1 MNEAIYN
8 MADSGGSVRI
18 VIQKKNSGDYIVGI
32 SNGRDSPL
40 ICQGKQ
46 TQVDTE
52 FESALPGYIEKLKVA
67 AMEAKLRAAI
77 DGTDSSDESENPALP
92 ALTSEKKNE
101 QPELD
106 FGF

>member
-1 MNEAIYN
+1 MNEAIYRL
-8 MADSGGSVRI
+8 ADSGGSVRI
-18 VIQKKNSGDYIVGI
+18 VIQKKNCGDYIIGI

-40 ICQGKQ
+40 ICQGEQ

-52 FESALPGYIEKLKVA
+52 FESALPGYLEKLKVA

-77 DGTDSSDESENPALP
+77 NGTDSPDESETTMDPPSA
-92 ALTSEKKNE
+92 SEEKTE